1 MAYDWRIAVAQINC
15 TVGDLEGNCRKIM
28 DHIERAREAGTDVI
42 TFPELAVTGYPP
54 EDLLLKPKFVEDN
67 MKAIRNLAS
76 AVPDMVAI
84 VGFVNRKDRRIYN
97 SAAIIHRGEIKGIY
111 DKSLLPNY
119 GVFDEIR
126 YFAHG
131 EEPAV
136 FTYGS
141 LLFGVNICEDI
152 WFKKGPTRIQAQ
164 NGARIIFNVN
174 ASPYHAGK
182 IRLREEIVKTRAI
195 ENSVHIVYT
204 NLVGGQDELV
214 FDGQSFVMDET
225 GKILA
230 KALAFKEDLLIVD
243 VPRENLS
250 GKPFV
255 AKNRKQGA
263 MALSPVEIAGNP
275 EPVKRIDLPPRMPE
289 VIEPVREVYEA
300 LVLGLRD
307 YVKKNGFRGVTI
319 GLSGGIDSALVAT
332 LAVDALEPENVTAVS
347 MPFRYTSRASEEDA
361 RELAKNLNIRLLEIP
376 VAGIYDAYVSTLK
389 PFFEGLK
396 DNVAEENLQ
405 ARIRGNLLMALSN
418 KFGWLVLTT
427 GNKSEMSV
435 GYATLYGDMAGGFA
449 VIKDVPKT
457 LVYSLSRYRNS
468 IAYAIPERI
477 ITRPPSAELKP
488 DQKDSDTLLPYEELD
503 PILKAYIEEDKTAEE
518 ISIAHV
524 PREAILRTVN
534 MVDLSEYKRRQSP
547 PGIKITPKAFGKD
560 RRMPITN
567 RYKG

>member
-15 TVGDLEGNCRKIM
+15 TVGDLEGNCRKIVS
-28 DHIERAREAGTDVI
+28 HIEQARGFGADVV
-42 TFPELAVTGYPP
+42 TFPELTVTGYPP

-67 MKAIRNLAS
+67 LKAIRTVAT
-76 AVPDMVAI
+76 AVPDMVAV
-84 VGFVNRKDRRIYN
+84 VGFVNRKEKKIYN
-97 SAAIIHRGEIKGIY
+97 SAAIIYRGEIRGVY
-111 DKSLLPNY
+111 NKSLLPNY

-126 YFAHG
+126 YFTQG
-131 EEPAV
+131 EKPLV

-141 LLFGVNICEDI
+141 MLFGVNICEDI
-152 WFKKGPTRIQAQ
+152 WFKRGPTGMQSQ
-164 NGARIIFNVN
+164 SGARIIFNVN

-182 IRLREEIVKTRAI
+182 IRLREEIVKARAI
-195 ENSVHIVYT
+195 ENSVYIVYT

-214 FDGQSFVMDET
+214 FDGQSFVMDEN
-225 GKILA
+225 GKIVA
-230 KALAFKEDLLIVD
+230 KALAFKEDLLMVD
-243 VPRENLS
+243 IPRLSLIPSPVPGTRSNQNA
-250 GKPFV
+250 P
-255 AKNRKQGA
+255 
-263 MALSPVEIAGNP
+263 ALRPVEIDRGS
-275 EPVKRIDLPPRMPE
+275 ESGERKVIPPRKHEP
-289 VIEPVREVYEA
+289 IDPVREVYEA
-300 LVLGLRD
+300 LTLGLRD
-307 YVKKNGFRGVTI
+307 YVRKNGFRGVTI
-319 GLSGGIDSALVAT
+319 GLSGGIDSALVAA
-332 LAVDALEPENVTAVS
+332 LAVDALGSENVTGVS

-361 RELAKNLNIRLLEIP
+361 RELAKNLNIRLLEVP
-376 VAGIYDAYVSTLK
+376 VASIYDAYISTLK
-389 PFFEGLK
+389 PFFGELRP
-396 DNVAEENLQ
+396 DVTEENLQ
-405 ARIRGNLLMALSN
+405 ARVRGNLLMALSN

-468 IAYAIPERI
+468 VSYAIPERI
-477 ITRPPSAELKP
+477 ITRPPSAELRP
-488 DQKDSDTLLPYEELD
+488 DQKDSDTLLPYDELD

-518 ISIAHV
+518 IMVPLV
-524 PREAILRTVN
+524 PRDAILRTVN